1 MNDGAPESL
10 PLRDRLRDSERR
22 RAGTGC
28 YDGISELTLR
38 QADPLKF
45 ETLHTKLR
53 SFCVSAREMAR
64 RISASPGVREVGE
77 MVVAIYTPEGDAIA
91 LSNGIMVHVHT
102 MSRFIKWMIEQG
114 YEANPGIRDG
124 DIFANND
131 AFIGTVQVPDV
142 MDVVPIFHGGELV
155 GWAGA
160 VCHELESGGIT
171 PGGDVCLAQERFTEG
186 LFVCAE
192 KIGERDE
199 IRRDYVIRC
208 ERNLR
213 MPIYWVLDEKAKV
226 ASCIDM
232 RENVKRIIDEV
243 GIDYWRKVSK
253 EFIEEGRRG
262 QLARTR
268 QLTVPGIYR
277 GHTFYGHVT
286 EGKPGFQPL
295 GDANWL
301 YAIPLEM
308 QIATTGKITL
318 DFDGTQSWGY
328 HSMNCT
334 PAGMDGGMF
343 VTLTQHMNYEG
354 LVNDGAWMAT
364 ELKLPKGTW
373 TNPDNE
379 MVATATSWALLLPAY
394 GVFQRLLS
402 RGFLARGFVEEVFVG
417 QVNSPMIEMGG
428 ESQHGTPFGMAHFE
442 CAAAGSGALAIG
454 DGLDTAYVGWNPESD
469 MGNIEIWEQ
478 SMPMLYLGR
487 SILPDSGGAGRYRG
501 GVSFI
506 STWLLHRTSHLRLV
520 TSEHSSRVFD
530 NAGMCGGYPA
540 PTCQM
545 HRVVRDTNIAEV
557 VAAQQPLPHDI
568 GTDPAHSSLEKLI
581 EGEHETSEGP
591 YISAPHKA
599 GDIFTHAYNGGGGYG
614 DPLERDPGKT
624 ASDVQNGFLTEVAAR
639 SVFGIVLK
647 IDEANGDT
655 SADLQATR
663 QLREHMRTER
673 RKRSVPVSEW
683 IASERARVAA
693 CDLAP
698 EVQRMYAGAMRL
710 SPRFDK
716 ELRDFWSLPETFA
729 MRASTTSAG
738 RKRSGGQGGSR

>member
-1 MNDGAPESL
+1 MLERTPTPM
-10 PLRDRLRDSERR
+10 PLRDRLVDSEEKM
-22 RAGTGC
+22 AATGS
-28 YDGISELTLR
+28 YDGVTELTLR
-38 QADPLKF
+38 RQDPLKF

-53 SFCVSAREMAR
+53 AFCVSAREMAR

-77 MVVAIYTPEGDAIA
+77 MVVALYTPEGDAIA

-102 MSRFIKWMIEQG
+102 MSRFIKWMIRNG
-114 YEANPGIRDG
+114 YEDNPGIRPG

-142 MDVVPIFHGGELV
+142 MDVVPIFFEDELV

-160 VCHELESGGIT
+160 VCHELEAGGIT

-192 KIGERDE
+192 KIGENDE

-232 RENVKRIIDEV
+232 RENLVALIDEV
-243 GIDYWRKVSK
+243 GLDYWKRVSK

-268 QLTVPGIYR
+268 QLTVPGKYR

-295 GDANWL
+295 ADPNWL
-301 YAIPLEM
+301 YNMPIEVE
-308 QIATTGKITL
+308 ISTEGKITL
-318 DFDGTQSWGY
+318 DFEGTQPWGY

-343 VTLTQHMNYEG
+343 VTLTQHMNFEG

-373 TNPDNE
+373 TNPDSE
-379 MVATATSWALLLPAY
+379 MAATATSWALLLPAY

-428 ESQHGTPFGMAHFE
+428 ESQYGRPFGMAHFE
-442 CAAAGSGALAIG
+442 CAAAGSGALAIK

-478 SMPMLYLGR
+478 NMPMLYIGR
-487 SILPDSGGAGRYRG
+487 SILPNSGGAGKYRG
-501 GVSFI
+501 GCAFL
-506 STWLLHRTSHLRLV
+506 STWLISKTNHLRLV

-530 NAGMCGGYPA
+530 NGGMCGGYPA
-540 PTCQM
+540 PTCQK
-545 HRVVRDTNIAEV
+545 HRAVRDTNIAEL
-557 VAAQQPLPHDI
+557 VAERKPLPH
-568 GTDPAHSSLEKLI
+568 GLGSDPAKSDLEKYVGGRQVV
-581 EGEHETSEGP
+581 EEGP
-591 YISAPHKA
+591 YITAPHRS
-599 GDIFTHAYNGGGGYG
+599 GDIFTHSYNGGGGYG
-614 DPLERDPGKT
+614 DVLERDPAKT
-624 ASDVQNGFLTEVAAR
+624 AWDVENGFLTAEAAEN
-639 SVFGIVLK
+639 VFGIVVVENAAT
-647 IDEANGDT
+647 DRVE
-655 SADLQATR
+655 ADLEATR
-663 QLREHMRTER
+663 RRREAIRRER
-673 RKRSVPVSEW
+673 LEAAVPVAQWMADEKK
-683 IASERARVAA
+683 RVAA
-693 CDLAP
+693 SEFAP
-698 EVQRMYAGAMRL
+698 EVAKMYASAMKL
-710 SPRFDK
+710 SPRFT
-716 ELRDFWSLPETFA
+716 EEFRAFWGLD
-729 MRASTTSAG
+729 
-738 RKRSGGQGGSR
+738 GSFTIRM

>member
-1 MNDGAPESL
+1 MMLSKTGSSS
-10 PLRDRLRDSERR
+10 PLRDRLLESERLMQE
-22 RAGTGC
+22 TGC
-28 YDGISELTLR
+28 YDGVTELTLR
-38 QADPLKF
+38 RQDALKF

-53 SFCVSAREMAR
+53 AFCVSAREMAR

-77 MVVAIYTPEGDAIA
+77 MVVAIYTPEGDAVA

-102 MSRFIKWMIEQG
+102 MSRFIKWMIRQG
-114 YEANPGIRDG
+114 YEHDPEIREG

-142 MDVVPIFHGGELV
+142 MDVLPIFHEGQLI

-192 KIGERDE
+192 KVGQNDE
-199 IRRDYVIRC
+199 LRRDYVIRC

-226 ASCIDM
+226 ASCIEM
-232 RENVKRIIDEV
+232 RESVKSIVAEV
-243 GIDYWRKVSK
+243 GLDYWSRVTK
-253 EFIEEGRRG
+253 EYIEEGRRN

-268 QLTVPGIYR
+268 QLTVPGKYR

-301 YAIPLEM
+301 YNIPIEM
-308 QIATTGKITL
+308 EITQEGKITL
-318 DFDGTQSWGY
+318 DFEGTQPWGY

-343 VTLTQHMNYEG
+343 VTLTQHMNFEG

-402 RGFLARGFVEEVFVG
+402 RGFLARGYVEEVFVG

-428 ESQHGTPFGMAHFE
+428 ESQYGTSFGMAHFE
-442 CAAAGSGALAIG
+442 CAAAGSGALAIK

-478 SMPMLYLGR
+478 NMPMLYLGR
-487 SILPDSGGAGRYRG
+487 SIVPNSGGAGKYRG
-501 GVSFI
+501 GCSFI
-506 STWLLHRTSHLRLV
+506 STWLINKSNHLRLV

-530 NAGMCGGYPA
+530 NGGMCGGYPA

-545 HRVVRDTNIAEV
+545 HRAVRNTNIGELV
-557 VAAQQPLPHDI
+557 KKRKPLPHSI
-568 GTDPAHSSLEKLI
+568 GTDPQWSDLERFVA
-581 EGEHETSEGP
+581 GEHETSEGP
-591 YISAPHKA
+591 YITAPHKQ
-599 GDIFTHAYNGGGGYG
+599 GDIFTHSYNGGGGFG
-614 DPLERDPGKT
+614 DVLERDPAKT
-624 ASDVQNGFLTEVAAR
+624 AADVENGFLTAGAAR
-639 SVFGIVLK
+639 QVYGIVLRTSR
-647 IDEANGDT
+647 NGDLE
-655 SADLQATR
+655 ADLAATAK
-663 QLREHMRTER
+663 LRKAIRA
-673 RKRSVPVSEW
+673 KRLKRARPVSEW
-683 IASERARVAA
+683 LAEEQKRVAA
-693 CDLAP
+693 ADFVP
-698 EVQRMYAGAMRL
+698 EVRKMYARAMRL
-710 SPRFDK
+710 SDRFGK
-716 ELRDFWSLPETFA
+716 EFRSFWKLKRNFEMP
-729 MRASTTSAG
+729 AG
-738 RKRSGGQGGSR
+738 EDR

>member
-1 MNDGAPESL
+1 MQS
-10 PLRDRLRDSERR
+10 
-22 RAGTGC
+22 TGC
-28 YDGISELTLR
+28 YDGVTKLELR
-38 QADPLKF
+38 KQDPLKF

-77 MVVAIYTPEGDAIA
+77 MVVAIYTPEGDAVA

-102 MSRFIKWMIEQG
+102 MSRFIKWMIRNG
-114 YEANPGIRDG
+114 YEADPGIRAG

-142 MDVVPIFHGGELV
+142 MDVIPIYHEGELV

-192 KIGERDE
+192 KIGSNDE

-226 ASCIDM
+226 AACIEM
-232 RENVKRIIDEV
+232 RESVKSIIAEV
-243 GIDYWRKVSK
+243 GLAYWKRVMK
-253 EFIEEGRRG
+253 EFIEEGRRS

-295 GDANWL
+295 GPANWL
-301 YAIPLEM
+301 YNIPIEM
-308 QIATTGKITL
+308 QITADGHMVL
-318 DFDGTQSWGY
+318 DFDGTQPWGY

-334 PAGMDGGMF
+334 PGGMDGGMF
-343 VTLTQHMNYEG
+343 VTLTQHMNFEG

-364 ELKLPKGTW
+364 ELKLPHGTW
-373 TNPDNE
+373 TNPDSE
-379 MVATATSWALLLPAY
+379 FCATATSWALLLPAF

-402 RGFLARGFVEEVFVG
+402 RAFIARGFVEEAFVG

-428 ESQHGTPFGMAHFE
+428 TSQYGTPFGMAHFE
-442 CAAAGSGALAIG
+442 CAAAGSGALAIK

-478 SMPMLYLGR
+478 NMPMLYLGR
-487 SILPDSGGAGRYRG
+487 SMLADSGGAGKYRG
-501 GVSFI
+501 GCSFL
-506 STWLLHRTSHLRLV
+506 STWLIHKTSHLRLH

-540 PTCQM
+540 PTCQK
-545 HRVVRDTNIAEV
+545 HRAVRNTNISEV
-557 VAAQQPLPHDI
+557 IAKQKPLPHGI
-568 GTDPAHSSLEKLI
+568 GANPGCSELEARIK
-581 EGEHETSEGP
+581 GDHETSEGP
-591 YISAPHKA
+591 YITAPHEA
-599 GDIFTHAYNGGGGYG
+599 GDIFAHGYNGGGGYG
-614 DPLERDPGKT
+614 DVLERDPAKV
-624 ASDVQNGFLTEVAAR
+624 AHDVENGFVTAAAAKE
-639 SVFGIVLK
+639 VFGVALRLNAK
-647 IDEANGDT
+647 TDRLEVDAK
-655 SADLQATR
+655 ATVR
-663 QLREHMRTER
+663 LR
-673 RKRSVPVSEW
+673 RKMRDKRRRRSVPVADWLEKQGK
-683 IASERARVAA
+683 RVKTKK
-693 CDLAP
+693 LAP
-698 EVQRMYAGAMRL
+698 EVKLMYGAAMRL
-710 SPRFDK
+710 SPRFAR
-716 ELRDFWSLPETFA
+716 EFREFWSLGSDFTFEA
-729 MRASTTSAG
+729 KGA
-738 RKRSGGQGGSR
+738 RK

>member
-1 MNDGAPESL
+1 MQDMVRTL
-10 PLRDRLRDSERR
+10 PLRDRLLESERLMEK
-22 RAGTGC
+22 TGC
-28 YDGISELTLR
+28 YDGITELKLR
-38 QADPLKF
+38 REDPLKF

-53 SFCVSAREMAR
+53 SFCVGAREMAR

-77 MVVAIYTPEGDAIA
+77 MVVAIYTPEGDAVA

-102 MSRFIKWMIEQG
+102 MSRFIKWMIRNG
-114 YEANPGIRDG
+114 YEENPGINPG

-142 MDVVPIFHGGELV
+142 MDVVPIYHEGELV

-192 KIGERDE
+192 KIGTNDE

-226 ASCIDM
+226 AACIEM
-232 RENVKRIIDEV
+232 RESVTEIIAEV
-243 GIDYWRKVSK
+243 GLAYWKRVMK
-253 EFIEEGRRG
+253 EFIEEGRRS

-295 GDANWL
+295 GPANWL
-301 YAIPLEM
+301 YNMPIEM
-308 QIATTGKITL
+308 EITADGHMVL
-318 DFDGTQSWGY
+318 DFDGTQPWGF

-334 PAGMDGGMF
+334 PGGMDGGMF
-343 VTLTQHMNYEG
+343 VTLTQHMNFEG

-364 ELKLPKGTW
+364 ELKLPAGTW
-373 TNPDNE
+373 TNPDSE
-379 MVATATSWALLLPAY
+379 FAATATSWALLLPAY

-402 RGFLARGFVEEVFVG
+402 RAFIARGFVEEAFVG

-428 ESQHGTPFGMAHFE
+428 VSQYGTQFGMAHFE
-442 CAAAGSGALAIG
+442 CAAAGSGALAIK

-478 SMPMLYLGR
+478 NMPMLYIGR
-487 SILPDSGGAGRYRG
+487 SIFADSGGAGKYRG
-501 GVSFI
+501 GCSFL
-506 STWLLHRTSHLRLV
+506 STWLIHKTPHLRLV
-520 TSEHSSRVFD
+520 TSEHSSRVYD

-540 PTCQM
+540 PTCQK
-545 HRVVRDTNIAEV
+545 HRSARNTNIDEV
-557 VAAQQPLPHDI
+557 IKKQKPLPHGI
-568 GTDPAHSSLEKLI
+568 GTNPEHSEI
-581 EGEHETSEGP
+581 EARIKGDHETSEGP
-591 YISAPHKA
+591 YITAPHEA
-599 GDIFTHAYNGGGGYG
+599 GDIFAHAYNGGGGYG
-614 DPLERDPGKT
+614 DVLERNPAKV
-624 ASDVQNGFLTEVAAR
+624 AYDVENGFVTAAAAEG
-639 SVFGIVLK
+639 VFGVVLAENEK
-647 IDEANGDT
+647 TDRLEVDAK
-655 SADLQATR
+655 ATAKR
-663 QLREHMRTER
+663 RNKMREKR
-673 RKRSVPVSEW
+673 RKRAVPVSEW
-683 IASERARVAA
+683 LENESKRVKAGK
-693 CDLAP
+693 LAP
-698 EVQRMYAGAMRL
+698 EVKLMYGAAMKL
-710 SPRFDK
+710 SPRFAK
-716 ELRDFWSLPETFA
+716 EFRAFWSLGDDFKFETKG
-729 MRASTTSAG
+729 G
-738 RKRSGGQGGSR
+738 RN

>member
-1 MNDGAPESL
+1 MTNMLDKTANSL
-10 PLRDRLRDSERR
+10 QRRLLESERLMDE
-22 RAGTGC
+22 TGC
-28 YDGISELTLR
+28 YDGITELRLR
-38 QADPLKF
+38 RQDPLKF

-53 SFCVSAREMAR
+53 AYCVSAREMAR

-102 MSRFIKWMIEQG
+102 MSRFIKWMIRNG
-114 YEANPGIRDG
+114 YEQNPCIRDG

-142 MDVVPIFHGGELV
+142 MDVVPIFHRGTLV

-160 VCHELESGGIT
+160 VCHELEAGGIT

-192 KIGERDE
+192 KIGENDE

-226 ASCIDM
+226 AACIDM
-232 RENVKRIIDEV
+232 RESVKQLIDEV
-243 GIDYWRKVSK
+243 GLEYWQRLSK
-253 EFIEEGRRG
+253 EFIEEGRRA

-295 GDANWL
+295 ADPNWL
-301 YAIPLEM
+301 YNIPIEM
-308 QIATTGKITL
+308 EITSEGKIRL
-318 DFDGTQSWGY
+318 DFDGTQPWGY

-343 VTLTQHMNYEG
+343 VTLTQHMNFEG

-364 ELKLPKGTW
+364 EINIPHGTW

-379 MVATATSWALLLPAY
+379 MAATATSWALLLPAY

-402 RGFLARGFVEEVFVG
+402 RGFIARGFVEEAFVG

-428 ESQHGTPFGMAHFE
+428 TSQYGTGFGMAHFE
-442 CAAAGSGALAIG
+442 CAAAGSGALAIK

-478 SMPMLYLGR
+478 NMPMVYIGR
-487 SILPDSGGAGRYRG
+487 SIVPNSGGAGKYRG
-501 GVSFI
+501 GCAFI
-506 STWLLHRTSHLRLV
+506 STWLINKTDHLRLV

-530 NAGMCGGYPA
+530 NGGLCGGYPA
-540 PTCQM
+540 PTCER
-545 HRVVRDTNIAEV
+545 HHAVRNSDIHERAERRE
-557 VAAQQPLPHDI
+557 PLAHTP
-568 GTDPAHSSLEKLI
+568 GTDPLVSDFERTYK
-581 EGEHETSEGP
+581 GEQVWEEGP
-591 YISAPHKA
+591 YITRPHKA
-599 GDIFTHAYNGGGGYG
+599 GDIFSHAYNGGGGFG
-614 DPLERDPGKT
+614 DVLERDPIKT
-624 ASDVQNGFLTEVAAR
+624 AWDVENGFLTREAAEK
-639 SVFGIVLK
+639 VFGIILK
-647 IDEANGDT
+647 EDAEGYPQADIDATVARRAE
-655 SADLQATR
+655 LRKKRLKQAI
-663 QLREHMRTER
+663 
-673 RKRSVPVSEW
+673 PVSEW
-683 IASERARVAA
+683 IAREQRRVEAS
-693 CDLAP
+693 DFAP
-698 EVQRMYAGAMRL
+698 EVAKMYRSAMKL
-710 SPRFDK
+710 SPRFS
-716 ELRDFWSLPETFA
+716 RDFKEFWGLASDFA
-729 MRASTTSAG
+729 IAG
-738 RKRSGGQGGSR
+738 EN

>member
-1 MNDGAPESL
+1 MNMHEIIDAHM
-10 PLRDRLRDSERR
+10 PLRDRLIESERLM
-22 RAGTGC
+22 AETGC
-28 YDGISELTLR
+28 YDGVTELELR
-38 QADPLKF
+38 QQDPLKF

-53 SFCVSAREMAR
+53 ASCVSAREMAR

-77 MVVAIYTPEGDAIA
+77 MVVAIYTPEGDAVA

-102 MSRFIKWMIEQG
+102 MSRFIKWMIREG

-142 MDVVPIFHGGELV
+142 MDVVPIFWEGELV

-192 KIGERDE
+192 KIGENDE

-226 ASCIDM
+226 ASCIEM
-232 RENVKRIIDEV
+232 REAVKGIIRDV
-243 GIDYWRKVSK
+243 GLDYWKRVMK

-295 GDANWL
+295 GPSNWL
-301 YAIPLEM
+301 YNIPLELEIRRDGTM
-308 QIATTGKITL
+308 VL
-318 DFDGTQSWGY
+318 DFEGTQPWGY

-343 VTLTQHMNYEG
+343 VTLTQHMNFEG

-402 RGFLARGFVEEVFVG
+402 RGFLARGYWEEVFVG

-428 ESQHGTPFGMAHFE
+428 ESQYGTPFGMAHFE
-442 CAAAGSGALAIG
+442 CAAAGSGALAIK

-478 SMPMLYLGR
+478 NMPMVYIGR
-487 SILPDSGGAGRYRG
+487 SILPNSGGSGKYRG
-501 GVSFI
+501 GCSFI
-506 STWLLHRTSHLRLV
+506 STWLINKTNHLRLV

-530 NAGMCGGYPA
+530 NGGMCGGYPA

-545 HRVVRDTNIAEV
+545 HRTVREPNLAELIRKR
-557 VAAQQPLPHDI
+557 QPLPHGI
-568 GTDPAHSSLEKLI
+568 GTDCTESDLERLTK
-581 EGEHETSEGP
+581 GQHETSEGP
-591 YISAPHKA
+591 YITAPHKS
-599 GDIFTHAYNGGGGYG
+599 GDIFTHAYNGGGGFG
-614 DPLERDPGKT
+614 DVLERDPAKT
-624 ASDVQNGFLTEVAAR
+624 AGDVENGYLTEQAAR
-639 SVFGIVLK
+639 QVFGIVLRESAEGRLEPDLAATARLRK
-647 IDEANGDT
+647 SMRAKRLRT
-655 SADLQATR
+655 S
-663 QLREHMRTER
+663 
-673 RKRSVPVSEW
+673 KP
-683 IASERARVAA
+683 VAA
-693 CDLAP
+693 WMKAEKSKIAKGALAP
-698 EVQRMYAGAMRL
+698 EVKDMYDAAIKL
-710 SPRFDK
+710 SPRFAKDFTGFWG
-716 ELRDFWSLPETFA
+716 LRGSFTF
-729 MRASTTSAG
+729 
-738 RKRSGGQGGSR
+738 KGGK

>member
-1 MNDGAPESL
+1 MKGVSDMNINVLPEQ
-10 PLRDRLRDSERR
+10 PLRARLLESERLREE
-22 RAGTGC
+22 TGC
-28 YDGISELTLR
+28 YDGITELILR
-38 QADPLKF
+38 QQDPLRF

-53 SFCVSAREMAR
+53 AACVSAREMAR

-77 MVVAIYTPEGDAIA
+77 MVVAIYTPEGDAVA

-102 MSRFIKWMIEQG
+102 MSRFIKWMIREN
-114 YEANPGIRDG
+114 YESDPGIREG

-142 MDVVPIFHGGELV
+142 MDVVPIFWEGELV

-160 VCHELESGGIT
+160 VCHELEAGGIT
-171 PGGDVCLAQERFTEG
+171 PGGDVCLAQERFAEG

-192 KIGERDE
+192 KIGENDE

-226 ASCIDM
+226 ASCIEM
-232 RENVKRIIDEV
+232 REAVKGMIAEV
-243 GIDYWRKVSK
+243 GLPYWKRVIK
-253 EFIEEGRRG
+253 EFIEEGRRS

-286 EGKPGFQPL
+286 KGKPGFQPL
-295 GDANWL
+295 GPSDWL
-301 YAIPLEM
+301 YNMPLEM
-308 QIATTGKITL
+308 EIRRDGSIVL
-318 DFDGTQSWGY
+318 DFEGTQPWGY

-343 VTLTQHMNYEG
+343 VTLTQHMNFEG

-364 ELKLPKGTW
+364 ELRLPRGTW
-373 TNPDNE
+373 TNPDSE
-379 MVATATSWALLLPAY
+379 MAATATSWALLLPAY

-428 ESQHGTPFGMAHFE
+428 ISQYGTPFGMAHFE
-442 CAAAGSGALAIG
+442 CAAAGSGALAIK

-478 SMPMLYLGR
+478 NMPMIYIGR
-487 SILPDSGGAGRYRG
+487 SIVANSGGAGKYRG
-501 GVSFI
+501 GCAFM
-506 STWLLHRTSHLRLV
+506 STWLVNKTSHLRLV

-530 NAGMCGGYPA
+530 NGGMCGGYPA

-545 HRVVRDTNIAEV
+545 HRVVRDPELASLIAG
-557 VAAQQPLPHDI
+557 QKPLPHST
-568 GTDPAHSSLEKLI
+568 GTDPGKSDLERLVR
-581 EGEHETSEGP
+581 GRHEVVEGP
-591 YISAPHKA
+591 YIAAPHKS

-614 DPLERDPGKT
+614 DVLERDPAKT
-624 ASDVQNGFLTEVAAR
+624 AEDVENGYLTQEAANGI
-639 SVFGIVLK
+639 FGIVLK
-647 IDEANGDT
+647 EGASGRRE
-655 SADLQATR
+655 ADLPATAR
-663 QLREHMRTER
+663 R
-673 RKRSVPVSEW
+673 RKAMRARRLRMAKPVSQWMKEQRSR
-683 IASERARVAA
+683 IIEGK
-693 CDLAP
+693 LAP
-698 EVQRMYAGAMRL
+698 EVRSMYASAMQL
-710 SPRFDK
+710 SPKFTSEFRSFWNLA
-716 ELRDFWSLPETFA
+716 EDFSFETGD
-729 MRASTTSAG
+729 RH
-738 RKRSGGQGGSR
+738 

>member
-1 MNDGAPESL
+1 MLKKNT
-10 PLRDRLRDSERR
+10 PLKDRLEESERLMKS
-22 RAGTGC
+22 TGC
-28 YDGISELTLR
+28 YDGVTELQLR
-38 QADPLKF
+38 NQDPLKF

-53 SFCVSAREMAR
+53 SACVSAREMAR

-102 MSRFIKWMIEQG
+102 MSRFLKWMIKEG
-114 YEANPGIRDG
+114 YENDPGINPG

-142 MDVVPIFHGGELV
+142 MDVIPIFHEGELV
-155 GWAGA
+155 AWAGA
-160 VCHELESGGIT
+160 VCHELEAGGIT

-192 KIGERDE
+192 KIGSNDK

-226 ASCIDM
+226 ASCISM
-232 RENVKRIIDEV
+232 RESVLEVINEV
-243 GIDYWRKVSK
+243 GVDFWKQLIK

-262 QLARTR
+262 QLLRTQ

-295 GDANWL
+295 GEPNWL
-301 YAIPLEM
+301 YNIPVELT
-308 QIATTGKITL
+308 ITSGGKMIM
-318 DFDGTQSWGY
+318 DFEGTQPWGY

-343 VTLTQHMNYEG
+343 VTLTQHMNFEG

-379 MVATATSWALLLPAY
+379 MCATATSWALLLPAY

-428 ESQHGTPFGMAHFE
+428 TSQYGTPFGMAHFE
-442 CAAAGSGALAIG
+442 CAAAGSGALAIK

-478 SMPMLYLGR
+478 SMPMVYIGR
-487 SILPDSGGAGRYRG
+487 SIVPNSGGAGKFRG
-501 GVSFI
+501 GCSFV
-506 STWLLHRTSHLRLV
+506 STWLISKTDHLRLV

-540 PTCQM
+540 PTCQK
-545 HRVVRDTNIAEV
+545 HRATRNSDIKAR
-557 VAAQQPLPHDI
+557 AKKRLPLPHSPGI
-568 GTDPAHSSLEKLI
+568 DPKKSDLEKLLKGKHI
-581 EGEHETSEGP
+581 TEEGP
-591 YISAPHKA
+591 YITAPHKE
-599 GDIFTHAYNGGGGYG
+599 GDVFTHSYNGGGGFG
-614 DPLERDPGKT
+614 DVLQRDPVKT
-624 ASDVQNGFLTEVAAR
+624 AWDVTNGFMTREAALKIY
-639 SVFGIVLK
+639 GIVLGV
-647 IDEANGDT
+647 DLETGDFK
-655 SADLQATR
+655 ADFKKTVT
-663 QLREHMRTER
+663 LRRNMRA
-673 RKRSVPVSEW
+673 KRLKQSQPVSKW
-683 IASERARVAA
+683 MASEKKRVAA
-693 CDLAP
+693 LKFVP
-698 EVQRMYAGAMRL
+698 EVKRMYAAAIKL
-710 SPRFDK
+710 SPRFEK
-716 ELRDFWSLPETFA
+716 EFKAFWSLNKNFQIK
-729 MRASTTSAG
+729 M
-738 RKRSGGQGGSR
+738 

>member
-1 MNDGAPESL
+1 MLDSTHIAM
-10 PLRDRLRDSERR
+10 PLRDRLLDSERMM
-22 RAGTGC
+22 AETGC
-28 YDGISELTLR
+28 YDGITDLRLR
-38 QADPLKF
+38 QDNPLKF

-53 SFCVSAREMAR
+53 ALCVSAREMAR

-102 MSRFIKWMIEQG
+102 MSRFIKWMIKQG
-114 YEANPGIRDG
+114 YEADPGINPG

-142 MDVVPIFHGGELV
+142 MDVVPIYYEGTLV

-171 PGGDVCLAQERFTEG
+171 PGGDVCLAQERYTEG

-192 KIGERDE
+192 KIGTNDA

-232 RENVKRIIDEV
+232 REAVKGLIGEI
-243 GIDYWRKVSK
+243 GLDYWMRVSK

-295 GDANWL
+295 GDPNWL
-301 YAIPLEM
+301 YNIPIEM
-308 QIATTGKITL
+308 EITL
-318 DFDGTQSWGY
+318 DGTIKLDFEGTQPWGY

-354 LVNDGAWMAT
+354 LVNDGAWMGT
-364 ELKLPKGTW
+364 ELKLPYGTW

-379 MVATATSWALLLPAY
+379 KCATATSWALLLPAY

-402 RGFLARGFVEEVFVG
+402 RGFLGRGFVEEIFVG

-428 ESQHGTPFGMAHFE
+428 ESQYGTQFGMAHFE
-442 CAAAGSGALAIG
+442 CAAAGSGALAIK

-478 SMPMLYLGR
+478 NMPMLYIGR
-487 SILPDSGGAGRYRG
+487 SIVPNSGGSGKYRG
-501 GVSFI
+501 GCSFM
-506 STWLLHRTSHLRLV
+506 STWLINKTPHLRLV

-545 HRVVRDTNIAEV
+545 HRVVRNTNINELT
-557 VAAQQPLPHDI
+557 AARLPIPHTT
-568 GTDPAHSSLEKLI
+568 GTDPHRSDLEKLVT
-581 EGEHETSEGP
+581 GDHLTDEGP
-591 YISAPHKA
+591 YISAPHKS
-599 GDIFTHAYNGGGGYG
+599 GDIFTHSYNGGGGYG
-614 DPLERDPGKT
+614 DVLERDPVKT
-624 ASDVQNGFLTEVAAR
+624 AWDVENGFLTAESAR
-639 SVFGIVLK
+639 NVFGIVVRENLDT
-647 IDEANGDT
+647 DEME
-655 SADLQATR
+655 ADLAATAAAR
-663 QLREHMRTER
+663 EELRRER
-673 RKRSVPVSEW
+673 IRRAVPVAEW
-683 IASERARVAA
+683 MAQESTRIRDQKFAF
-693 CDLAP
+693 
-698 EVQRMYAGAMRL
+698 EVRRMYASAMRL
-710 SPRFDK
+710 SPRFSS
-716 ELRDFWSLPETFA
+716 EFRGFWGLEPSFTF
-729 MRASTTSAG
+729 G
-738 RKRSGGQGGSR
+738 EKP

>member
-1 MNDGAPESL
+1 MLDKTANSL
-10 PLRDRLRDSERR
+10 QRRLLESERLMEE
-22 RAGTGC
+22 TGC
-28 YDGISELTLR
+28 YDGITELRLR
-38 QADPLKF
+38 RQDPLKF

-53 SFCVSAREMAR
+53 AYCVSAREMAR

-102 MSRFIKWMIEQG
+102 MSRFIKWMIRNG
-114 YEANPGIRDG
+114 YEQNPCIRDG

-142 MDVVPIFHGGELV
+142 MDVVPIFHKGTLV

-160 VCHELESGGIT
+160 VCHELEAGGIT
-171 PGGDVCLAQERFTEG
+171 SGGDVCLAQERFTEG

-192 KIGERDE
+192 KIGENDE

-226 ASCIDM
+226 AACIDM
-232 RENVKRIIDEV
+232 RESVKQLIDEV
-243 GIDYWRKVSK
+243 GLEYWQRLSK
-253 EFIEEGRRG
+253 EFIEEGRRA

-295 GDANWL
+295 ADPNWL
-301 YAIPLEM
+301 YNIPIEM
-308 QIATTGKITL
+308 EITSEGKIRL
-318 DFDGTQSWGY
+318 DFDGTQPWGY

-343 VTLTQHMNYEG
+343 VTLTQHMNFEG

-364 ELKLPKGTW
+364 EINIPHGTW

-379 MVATATSWALLLPAY
+379 MAATATSWALLLPAY

-402 RGFLARGFVEEVFVG
+402 RGFIARGFVEEAFVG

-428 ESQHGTPFGMAHFE
+428 TSQYGTGFGMAHFE
-442 CAAAGSGALAIG
+442 CAAAGSGALAIK

-478 SMPMLYLGR
+478 NMPMVYIGR
-487 SILPDSGGAGRYRG
+487 SIVPNSGGAGKYRG
-501 GVSFI
+501 GCAFI
-506 STWLLHRTSHLRLV
+506 STWLINKTDHLRLV

-530 NAGMCGGYPA
+530 NGGLCGGYPA
-540 PTCQM
+540 PTCER
-545 HRVVRDTNIAEV
+545 HHAVRNSDIHERAERRE
-557 VAAQQPLPHDI
+557 PLAHTP
-568 GTDPAHSSLEKLI
+568 GTDPLVSDFERTYK
-581 EGEHETSEGP
+581 GEQVWEEGP
-591 YISAPHKA
+591 YITRPHKA
-599 GDIFTHAYNGGGGYG
+599 GDIFSHAYNGGGGFG
-614 DPLERDPGKT
+614 DVLERDPIKT
-624 ASDVQNGFLTEVAAR
+624 VWDVENGFLTREAAEK
-639 SVFGIVLK
+639 VFGIILK
-647 IDEANGDT
+647 EDAEGYPQADIDATVARRAE
-655 SADLQATR
+655 LRKKRLKQAI
-663 QLREHMRTER
+663 
-673 RKRSVPVSEW
+673 PVSEW
-683 IASERARVAA
+683 IAREQRRVEAS
-693 CDLAP
+693 DFAP
-698 EVQRMYAGAMRL
+698 EVAKMYRSAMKL
-710 SPRFDK
+710 SPRFS
-716 ELRDFWSLPETFA
+716 RDFKEFWGLASDFA
-729 MRASTTSAG
+729 IAG
-738 RKRSGGQGGSR
+738 EN

>member
-1 MNDGAPESL
+1 MLDKPASAL
-10 PLRDRLRDSERR
+10 RLRERLLDSERLMEE
-22 RAGTGC
+22 TGC
-28 YDGISELTLR
+28 YDGITELTLR
-38 QADPLKF
+38 NQDPLKF

-53 SFCVSAREMAR
+53 AYCVSAREMAR

-102 MSRFIKWMIEQG
+102 MSRFIKWMIKNN
-114 YEANPGIRDG
+114 YEENPRIREG

-142 MDVVPIFHGGELV
+142 MDVVPIFHEGTLV

-160 VCHELESGGIT
+160 VCHELEAGGIT

-192 KIGERDE
+192 KIGENDE

-232 RENVKRIIDEV
+232 RESVKQLISEI
-243 GIDYWRKVSK
+243 GLDYWMKVSK
-253 EFIEEGRRG
+253 EFIEEGRRA

-286 EGKPGFQPL
+286 AGKPGFQLL
-295 GDANWL
+295 GDPDWL
-301 YAIPLEM
+301 YNIPIEM
-308 QIATTGKITL
+308 EITTDGKITM
-318 DFDGTQSWGY
+318 DFEGTQPWGY

-343 VTLTQHMNYEG
+343 VTLTQHMNFEG

-364 ELKLPKGTW
+364 ELKLPHGTW

-402 RGFLARGFVEEVFVG
+402 RSFIARGFVEEAFVG

-428 ESQHGTPFGMAHFE
+428 ESQYGTPFGMAHFE
-442 CAAAGSGALAIG
+442 CAAAGSGALAVK

-469 MGNIEIWEQ
+469 MGNIEVWEQ
-478 SMPMLYLGR
+478 SMPMVYIGR
-487 SILPDSGGAGRYRG
+487 SIVPNSGGAGKYRG
-501 GVSFI
+501 GCSFV
-506 STWLLHRTSHLRLV
+506 STWLINKTPHLRLH

-530 NAGMCGGYPA
+530 NGGMCGGYPA
-540 PTCQM
+540 PTCQK
-545 HRVVRDTNIAEV
+545 HRAVRNSNIHELAARGEPLAHAPGIDPHVSDYEKNIGGDHVVV
-557 VAAQQPLPHDI
+557 
-568 GTDPAHSSLEKLI
+568 
-581 EGEHETSEGP
+581 EGP
-591 YISAPHKA
+591 YITSPHKS
-599 GDIFTHAYNGGGGYG
+599 GDIFSHSYNGGGGYG
-614 DPLERDPGKT
+614 DVLERDPIKT
-624 ASDVQNGFLTEVAAR
+624 AWDVENGFLTREAADQ
-639 SVFGIVLK
+639 VFGIVLK
-647 IDEANGDT
+647 DDADGYPVADID
-655 SADLQATR
+655 ATV
-663 QLREHMRTER
+663 ER
-673 RKRSVPVSEW
+673 RAAMRKQRLAKAIPVVDW
-683 IASERARVAA
+683 IAAERGRVEKA
-693 CDLAP
+693 DFAP
-698 EVQRMYAGAMRL
+698 EVKKMYASAIKL
-710 SPRFDK
+710 SSRFTKDFS
-716 ELRDFWSLPETFA
+716 DFWHVDARSIFA
-729 MRASTTSAG
+729 PGA
-738 RKRSGGQGGSR
+738 KP

>member
-1 MNDGAPESL
+1 MMLQKLEIQT
-10 PLRDRLRDSERR
+10 PLRDRLIESERLMEE
-22 RAGTGC
+22 TGC
-28 YDGISELTLR
+28 YDGVTELTLR
-38 QADPLKF
+38 KADPLKF

-77 MVVAIYTPEGDAIA
+77 MVVAIYTPEGDAVA

-102 MSRFIKWMIEQG
+102 MSRFIKWMIREG
-114 YEANPGIRDG
+114 YEADPGIHDG

-142 MDVVPIFHGGELV
+142 MDVMPIYCEGELV

-160 VCHELESGGIT
+160 VCHELEAGGIT

-192 KIGERDE
+192 KIGQNDE

-226 ASCIDM
+226 ASCIEM
-232 RENVKRIIDEV
+232 RESVKSIIREV
-243 GIDYWRKVSK
+243 GIGYWRRVMK

-286 EGKPGFQPL
+286 KGKPGFQPL
-295 GDANWL
+295 GDPDWL
-301 YAIPLEM
+301 YNMPVEM
-308 QIATTGKITL
+308 EIGGDGKITL
-318 DFDGTQSWGY
+318 DFEGTQPWGY

-343 VTLTQHMNYEG
+343 VTLTQHMNFEG

-364 ELKLPKGTW
+364 KLKLPKGTW
-373 TNPDNE
+373 TNPENE
-379 MVATATSWALLLPAY
+379 MCATATSWALLLPAY

-428 ESQHGTPFGMAHFE
+428 ESQYGTPFGMAHFE
-442 CAAAGSGALAIG
+442 CAAAGSGALAIK

-478 SMPMLYLGR
+478 HMPMLYIGR
-487 SILPDSGGAGRYRG
+487 SIVPNSGGAGKYRG
-501 GVSFI
+501 GCAFM
-506 STWLLHRTSHLRLV
+506 STWLINKTSHLRLV

-545 HRVVRDTNIAEV
+545 HRAVRDTNIKELV
-557 VAAQQPLPHDI
+557 RKQKPLPHGI
-568 GTDPAHSSLEKLI
+568 GIDPRHSDLEKLVK
-581 EGEHETSEGP
+581 GRHETSEGP
-591 YISAPHKA
+591 YITAPHKA
-599 GDIFTHAYNGGGGYG
+599 GDIFTHAYNGGGGFG
-614 DPLERDPGKT
+614 DVLERDPVKT
-624 ASDVQNGFLTEVAAR
+624 AQDVENGFMTPEAALK
-639 SVFGIVLK
+639 VFGIVLVENAQRGG
-647 IDEANGDT
+647 IEP
-655 SADLQATR
+655 DLTATAKRRAAMRR
-663 QLREHMRTER
+663 QRLR
-673 RKRSVPVSEW
+673 KAVPVSQWMKREK
-683 IASERARVAA
+683 ARVAKR
-693 CDLAP
+693 DFAP
-698 EVQRMYAGAMRL
+698 EVRKMYASAMRL
-710 SPRFDK
+710 SPRFAK
-716 ELRDFWSLPETFA
+716 SFRDFWSLKPDFA
-729 MRASTTSAG
+729 FKEKA
-738 RKRSGGQGGSR
+738 Q

>member
-1 MNDGAPESL
+1 MLDKTANSL
-10 PLRDRLRDSERR
+10 QRRLLESERLMDE
-22 RAGTGC
+22 TGC
-28 YDGISELTLR
+28 YDGITELRLR
-38 QADPLKF
+38 RQDPLKF

-53 SFCVSAREMAR
+53 AYCVSAREMAR

-102 MSRFIKWMIEQG
+102 MSRFIKWMIRNG
-114 YEANPGIRDG
+114 YEQNPCIRDG
-124 DIFANND
+124 DIFGNND

-142 MDVVPIFHGGELV
+142 MDVVPIFHKGTLV

-160 VCHELESGGIT
+160 VCHELEAGGIT

-192 KIGERDE
+192 KIGENDE

-226 ASCIDM
+226 AACIDM
-232 RENVKRIIDEV
+232 RESVKQLIDEV
-243 GIDYWRKVSK
+243 GLEYWQRLSK
-253 EFIEEGRRG
+253 EFIEEGRRA

-295 GDANWL
+295 ADPNWL
-301 YAIPLEM
+301 YNIPIEM
-308 QIATTGKITL
+308 EITSEGKIRL
-318 DFDGTQSWGY
+318 DFDGTQPWGY

-343 VTLTQHMNYEG
+343 VTLTQHMNFEG

-364 ELKLPKGTW
+364 EINIPHGTW

-379 MVATATSWALLLPAY
+379 MAATATSWALLLPAY

-402 RGFLARGFVEEVFVG
+402 RGFIARGFVEEAFVG

-428 ESQHGTPFGMAHFE
+428 TSQYGTGFGMAHFE
-442 CAAAGSGALAIG
+442 CAAAGSGALAIK

-478 SMPMLYLGR
+478 NMPMVYVGR
-487 SILPDSGGAGRYRG
+487 SIVPNSGGAGKYRG
-501 GVSFI
+501 GCAFI
-506 STWLLHRTSHLRLV
+506 STWLINNTDHLRLV

-530 NAGMCGGYPA
+530 NGGLCGGYPA
-540 PTCQM
+540 PTCEK
-545 HRVVRDTNIAEV
+545 HHAVRNSDIHERAERRE
-557 VAAQQPLPHDI
+557 PLAHTP
-568 GTDPAHSSLEKLI
+568 GTDPLVSDFERTYK
-581 EGEHETSEGP
+581 GEQVWEEGP
-591 YISAPHKA
+591 YITRPHKA
-599 GDIFTHAYNGGGGYG
+599 GDIFSHAYNGGGGFG
-614 DPLERDPGKT
+614 DVLERDPIKT
-624 ASDVQNGFLTEVAAR
+624 AWDVENGFLTREAAEK
-639 SVFGIVLK
+639 VFGIILK
-647 IDEANGDT
+647 EDAEGYPQADIDATVARRAE
-655 SADLQATR
+655 LRKKRLKQAI
-663 QLREHMRTER
+663 
-673 RKRSVPVSEW
+673 PVSEW
-683 IASERARVAA
+683 IAREQRRVEAS
-693 CDLAP
+693 DFAP
-698 EVQRMYAGAMRL
+698 EVAKMYRSAMKL
-710 SPRFDK
+710 SPRFS
-716 ELRDFWSLPETFA
+716 RDFKEFWGLASDFA
-729 MRASTTSAG
+729 IAG
-738 RKRSGGQGGSR
+738 EN

>member
-1 MNDGAPESL
+1 MLDKTANSL
-10 PLRDRLRDSERR
+10 QRRLLESERLMEE
-22 RAGTGC
+22 TGC
-28 YDGISELTLR
+28 YDGITELRLR
-38 QADPLKF
+38 RQDPLKF

-53 SFCVSAREMAR
+53 AYCVSAREMAR

-102 MSRFIKWMIEQG
+102 MSRFIKWMIRNG
-114 YEANPGIRDG
+114 YEQNPCIRDG

-142 MDVVPIFHGGELV
+142 MDVVPIFHEGTLV

-160 VCHELESGGIT
+160 VCHELEAGGIT

-192 KIGERDE
+192 KIGENDE

-226 ASCIDM
+226 AACIDM
-232 RENVKRIIDEV
+232 RESVKQLIDEV
-243 GIDYWRKVSK
+243 GLEYWQRLSK
-253 EFIEEGRRG
+253 EFIEEGRRA

-295 GDANWL
+295 ADPNWL
-301 YAIPLEM
+301 YNIPIEM
-308 QIATTGKITL
+308 EITSEGKIRL
-318 DFDGTQSWGY
+318 DFDGTQRWGY

-343 VTLTQHMNYEG
+343 VTLTQHMNFEG

-364 ELKLPKGTW
+364 EINIPHGTW

-379 MVATATSWALLLPAY
+379 MAATATSWALLLPAY

-402 RGFLARGFVEEVFVG
+402 RGFIARGFVEEAFVG

-428 ESQHGTPFGMAHFE
+428 TSQYGTGFGMAHFE
-442 CAAAGSGALAIG
+442 CAAAGSGALAIK

-478 SMPMLYLGR
+478 NMPMVYIGR
-487 SILPDSGGAGRYRG
+487 SIVPNSGGAGKYRG
-501 GVSFI
+501 GCAFI
-506 STWLLHRTSHLRLV
+506 STWLINKTDHLRLV

-530 NAGMCGGYPA
+530 NGGLCGGYPA
-540 PTCQM
+540 PTCEK
-545 HRVVRDTNIAEV
+545 HHAVRNSDIHERAERRE
-557 VAAQQPLPHDI
+557 PLAHTP
-568 GTDPAHSSLEKLI
+568 GTDPLVSDFERTYK
-581 EGEHETSEGP
+581 GEQVWEEGP
-591 YISAPHKA
+591 YITRPHKA
-599 GDIFTHAYNGGGGYG
+599 GDIFSHAYNGGGGFG
-614 DPLERDPGKT
+614 DVLERDPIKT
-624 ASDVQNGFLTEVAAR
+624 ARDVENGFLTREAAEK
-639 SVFGIVLK
+639 VFGIILKEDAEGYPQADIDATVARRAELRKKRLKQAIPVL
-647 IDEANGDT
+647 
-655 SADLQATR
+655 
-663 QLREHMRTER
+663 
-673 RKRSVPVSEW
+673 EW
-683 IASERARVAA
+683 IGREQRRVEAS
-693 CDLAP
+693 DFAP
-698 EVQRMYAGAMRL
+698 EVAKMYRSAMKL
-710 SPRFDK
+710 SPRFSREFK
-716 ELRDFWSLPETFA
+716 EFWGLASDFA
-729 MRASTTSAG
+729 IAG
-738 RKRSGGQGGSR
+738 EN

>member
-1 MNDGAPESL
+1 MLYRPDPPT
-10 PLRDRLRDSERR
+10 PLRDRLLESDRL
-22 RAGTGC
+22 RAETGC
-28 YDGISELTLR
+28 YDGITELTLR
-38 QADPLKF
+38 KEDPLKF

-53 SFCVSAREMAR
+53 SYCVSAREMAR

-77 MVVAIYTPEGDAIA
+77 MVVALYTPEGDAIA

-102 MSRFIKWMIEQG
+102 MSRFIKWMIREG
-114 YEANPGIRDG
+114 YEANPCIRPG

-142 MDVVPIFHGGELV
+142 MDVIPIFVGDELIA
-155 GWAGA
+155 WAGA

-192 KIGERDE
+192 KIGEKDE

-226 ASCIDM
+226 ASCIDI
-232 RENVKRIIDEV
+232 RENLLALV
-243 GIDYWRKVSK
+243 GEIGVDYWRRVSK
-253 EFIEEGRRG
+253 EFIEEGRVG

-295 GDANWL
+295 GEPNWL
-301 YAIPLEM
+301 YNMPIEM
-308 QIATTGKITL
+308 EISTGGKITL
-318 DFDGTQSWGY
+318 DFDGTQPWGY

-343 VTLTQHMNYEG
+343 VTLTQHMNFEG

-394 GVFQRLLS
+394 GLFQRLLS
-402 RGFLARGFVEEVFVG
+402 RGFLGRGFVEEAFVG

-428 ESQHGTPFGMAHFE
+428 ESQYGKLFGMAHFE
-442 CAAAGSGALAIG
+442 CAAAGSGALAIK

-478 SMPMLYLGR
+478 NMPMLYIGR
-487 SILPDSGGAGRYRG
+487 SILANSGGSGKYRG
-501 GVSFI
+501 GCAFI
-506 STWLLHRTSHLRLV
+506 STWLINKTSHLRLL

-530 NAGMCGGYPA
+530 NAGLCGGYPA
-540 PTCQM
+540 PTCQK
-545 HRVVRDTNIAEV
+545 HRAVRDTN
-557 VAAQQPLPHDI
+557 VAAIMAARKPLPHGLGD
-568 GTDPAHSSLEKLI
+568 DPHHSDLEKLV
-581 EGEHETSEGP
+581 EGRHVTDEGP
-591 YISAPHKA
+591 YITAPHKS
-599 GDIFTHAYNGGGGYG
+599 GDIFTHSYNGGGGYG
-614 DPLERDPGKT
+614 DVLERDPVKT
-624 ASDVQNGFLTEVAAR
+624 AWDVENGFLTRDAAEQ
-639 SVFGIVLK
+639 VFGIILK
-647 IDEANGDT
+647 ENATTDLLEPDLSATQTRRDAMRRHRIDSAMPVGD
-655 SADLQATR
+655 
-663 QLREHMRTER
+663 
-673 RKRSVPVSEW
+673 W
-683 IASERARVAA
+683 IAQERKRVAA
-693 CDLAP
+693 VDFAP
-698 EVQRMYAGAMRL
+698 EVARMYASAMKL
-710 SPRFDK
+710 SPRFA
-716 ELRDFWSLPETFA
+716 ETF
-729 MRASTTSAG
+729 RSFWNLDSAFTIPL
-738 RKRSGGQGGSR
+738 

>member
-1 MNDGAPESL
+1 MLDKSRTVF
-10 PLRDRLRDSERR
+10 PLRDRLLESERLMEQ
-22 RAGTGC
+22 TGC
-28 YDGISELTLR
+28 YDGVTELCLR
-38 QADPLKF
+38 REDPLKF

-53 SFCVSAREMAR
+53 AACVSAREMAR

-102 MSRFIKWMIEQG
+102 MSRFIKWMIRNG
-114 YEANPGIRDG
+114 YEEAPGIADG

-142 MDVVPIFHGGELV
+142 MDVMPIFHSGRLV
-155 GWAGA
+155 GWVGA
-160 VCHELESGGIT
+160 VCHELEAGGIT

-192 KIGERDE
+192 KVGHNDE
-199 IRRDYVIRC
+199 LRRDYVIRC

-232 RENVKRIIDEV
+232 RESVKALIDEIGV
-243 GIDYWRKVSK
+243 DYWEKLSK
-253 EFIEEGRRG
+253 EFIEEGRRA

-295 GDANWL
+295 GPADWL
-301 YAIPLEM
+301 YNIPLEM
-308 QIATTGKITL
+308 EIGTDGKITL
-318 DFDGTQSWGY
+318 DFEGTQPWGY

-343 VTLTQHMNYEG
+343 VTLTQHMNFEG

-364 ELKLPKGTW
+364 ELKLPEGTW

-379 MVATATSWALLLPAY
+379 QAATATSWALLLPAY
-394 GVFQRLLS
+394 GVFQRMLS
-402 RGFLARGFVEEVFVG
+402 RSFVARGFVEEAFVG

-428 ESQHGTPFGMAHFE
+428 ESQYGTQFGMAHFE
-442 CAAAGSGALAIG
+442 CAAAGSGALAIK

-478 SMPMLYLGR
+478 SMPMLYIGR
-487 SILPDSGGAGRYRG
+487 AIVPNSGGAGKYRG
-501 GVSFI
+501 GCSFA
-506 STWLLHRTSHLRLV
+506 STWLLNRTEHLRLV

-530 NAGMCGGYPA
+530 NGGMCGGYPA
-540 PTCQM
+540 PTCQK
-545 HRVVRDTNIAEV
+545 HRAVRGSDIHER
-557 VAAQQPLPHDI
+557 AAAGLPLAHAP
-568 GTDPAHSSLEKLI
+568 GTDPLHSDLEVLG
-581 EGEHETSEGP
+581 GEQILVEGP
-591 YISAPHKA
+591 YITAPHKA
-599 GDIFTHAYNGGGGYG
+599 GDVFTHSYNGGGGYG
-614 DPLERDPGKT
+614 DVLERDPAKT
-624 ASDVQNGFLTEVAAR
+624 AWDVENGFLTPQAAAI
-639 SVFGIVLK
+639 FGIVLR
-647 IDEANGDT
+647 DGLDGRPEPDLEA
-655 SADLQATR
+655 
-663 QLREHMRTER
+663 TER
-673 RKRSVPVSEW
+673 RRAEMRAERIARAVPVSEW
-683 IASERARVAA
+683 MARERLRIEKA
-693 CDLAP
+693 DFAP
-698 EVQRMYAGAMRL
+698 EVRNMFASAMRL
-710 SPRFDK
+710 SQKFSDEFSRFWGVDGK
-716 ELRDFWSLPETFA
+716 AIFL
-729 MRASTTSAG
+729 
-738 RKRSGGQGGSR
+738 GGSK

>member
-1 MNDGAPESL
+1 MQDSAPHTM
-10 PLRDRLRDSERR
+10 PYRDRLRASEVAREK
-22 RAGTGC
+22 TGC
-28 YDGISELTLR
+28 YDGVTALKLR
-38 QADPLKF
+38 AADPLKY

-77 MVVAIYTPEGDAIA
+77 MVVAIYTPEGDAVA

-114 YEANPGIRDG
+114 YEQNPGINAG

-142 MDVVPIFHGGELV
+142 MDVVPIFYAGELV

-192 KIGERDE
+192 KIGTNDE

-232 RENVKRIIDEV
+232 RENVKRIIDDV
-243 GIDYWRKVSK
+243 GIGYWRQVIK

-262 QLARTR
+262 QLARTQ

-295 GDANWL
+295 GDPNWL
-301 YAIPLEM
+301 YAIPIEM
-308 QIATTGKITL
+308 TVATSGKITM
-318 DFDGTQSWGY
+318 DFEGTQSWGY

-379 MVATATSWALLLPAY
+379 FCATATSWALLLPAF

-428 ESQHGTPFGMAHFE
+428 ESQYGTQFGMAHFE
-442 CAAAGSGALAIG
+442 CAAAGSGALAIK

-478 SMPMLYLGR
+478 NMPMLYIGR
-487 SILPDSGGAGRYRG
+487 SILPNSGGAGKYRG
-501 GVSFI
+501 GCSFL
-506 STWLLHRTSHLRLV
+506 STWLLHKTQHLRLV

-540 PTCQM
+540 PTCQL
-545 HRVVRDTNIAEV
+545 HRTVRNTNVADVI
-557 VAAQQPLPHDI
+557 AAQKPLPHGI
-568 GTDPAHSSLEKLI
+568 GINPERSTLEDLI
-581 EGEHETSEGP
+581 EGDHETTEGP
-591 YISAPHKA
+591 YISSPHKA
-599 GDIFTHAYNGGGGYG
+599 GDIFSHAYNGGGGYG
-614 DPLERDPGKT
+614 DPLERDPAKV
-624 ASDVQNGFLTEVAAR
+624 AYDVENGFVTEVAAR
-639 SVFGIVLK
+639 NVSGVIVAQ
-647 IDEANGDT
+647 DEESGDWTVDAKATAKARAKLRAN
-655 SADLQATR
+655 
-663 QLREHMRTER
+663 R
-673 RKRSVPVSEW
+673 RKRAVPVSEW
-683 IASERARVAA
+683 IESERERVSGK
-693 CDLAP
+693 DFVY
-698 EVQRMYAGAMRL
+698 EVRRMYQGGMKL
-710 SPRFDK
+710 SPRFA
-716 ELRDFWSLPETFA
+716 EEFRAFWSLPKTFA
-729 MRASTTSAG
+729 FEDEKAP
-738 RKRSGGQGGSR
+738 KRGVKK

>member
-1 MNDGAPESL
+1 MLDKTANSL
-10 PLRDRLRDSERR
+10 QRRLLESERLMEE
-22 RAGTGC
+22 TGC
-28 YDGISELTLR
+28 YDGITELRLR
-38 QADPLKF
+38 RQDPLKF

-53 SFCVSAREMAR
+53 AYCVSAREMAR

-102 MSRFIKWMIEQG
+102 MSRFIKWMIRNG
-114 YEANPGIRDG
+114 YEQNPCIRDG

-142 MDVVPIFHGGELV
+142 MDVVPIFHKGTLV

-160 VCHELESGGIT
+160 VCHELEAGGIT

-192 KIGERDE
+192 KIGENDE

-213 MPIYWVLDEKAKV
+213 MPMYWVLDEKAKV
-226 ASCIDM
+226 AACIDM
-232 RENVKRIIDEV
+232 RESVKQLIDEV
-243 GIDYWRKVSK
+243 GLEYWQRLSK
-253 EFIEEGRRG
+253 EFIEEGRRA

-295 GDANWL
+295 ADPNWL
-301 YAIPLEM
+301 YNIPIEM
-308 QIATTGKITL
+308 EITSEGKIRL
-318 DFDGTQSWGY
+318 DFDGTQPWGY

-343 VTLTQHMNYEG
+343 VTLTQHMNFEG

-364 ELKLPKGTW
+364 EINIPHGTW

-379 MVATATSWALLLPAY
+379 MAATATSWALLLPAY

-402 RGFLARGFVEEVFVG
+402 RGFIARGFVEEAFVG

-428 ESQHGTPFGMAHFE
+428 TSQYGTGFGMAHFE
-442 CAAAGSGALAIG
+442 CAAAGSGALAIK

-478 SMPMLYLGR
+478 NMPMVYIGR
-487 SILPDSGGAGRYRG
+487 SIVPNSGGAGKYRG
-501 GVSFI
+501 GCAFI
-506 STWLLHRTSHLRLV
+506 STWLINKTDHLRLV

-530 NAGMCGGYPA
+530 NGGLCGGYPA
-540 PTCQM
+540 PTCER
-545 HRVVRDTNIAEV
+545 HHAVRNSDIHERAERRE
-557 VAAQQPLPHDI
+557 PLAHTP
-568 GTDPAHSSLEKLI
+568 GTDPLVSDFERTYK
-581 EGEHETSEGP
+581 GEQVWEEGP
-591 YISAPHKA
+591 YITRPHKA
-599 GDIFTHAYNGGGGYG
+599 GDIFSHAYNGGGGFG
-614 DPLERDPGKT
+614 DVLERDPIKT
-624 ASDVQNGFLTEVAAR
+624 AWDVENGFLTREAAEK
-639 SVFGIVLK
+639 VFGIILK
-647 IDEANGDT
+647 EDAEGYPQADIDATVARRAE
-655 SADLQATR
+655 LRKKRLKQAI
-663 QLREHMRTER
+663 
-673 RKRSVPVSEW
+673 PVSEW
-683 IASERARVAA
+683 IAREQRRVEAS
-693 CDLAP
+693 DFAP
-698 EVQRMYAGAMRL
+698 EVAKMYRSAMKL
-710 SPRFDK
+710 SPRFS
-716 ELRDFWSLPETFA
+716 RDFKEFWGLASDFA
-729 MRASTTSAG
+729 IAG
-738 RKRSGGQGGSR
+738 EN

>member
-1 MNDGAPESL
+1 MLE
-10 PLRDRLRDSERR
+10 SERLMR
-22 RAGTGC
+22 ETGC
-28 YDGISELTLR
+28 YDGITELKLR
-38 QADPLKF
+38 GQDPLKF

-77 MVVAIYTPEGDAIA
+77 MVVAIYTPEGDAVA

-102 MSRFIKWMIEQG
+102 MSRFIKWMIREG
-114 YEANPGIRDG
+114 YEENPGINDG

-142 MDVVPIFHGGELV
+142 MDVMPIYYGGELV

-160 VCHELESGGIT
+160 VCHELEAGGIT

-192 KIGERDE
+192 KVGANDE
-199 IRRDYVIRC
+199 LRRDYIIRC
-208 ERNLR
+208 ERDLR

-226 ASCIDM
+226 ASCIEM
-232 RENVKRIIDEV
+232 RESVKSIIEEV
-243 GIDYWRKVSK
+243 GIDYWRQVMK
-253 EFIEEGRRG
+253 EFIEEGRRA

-295 GDANWL
+295 AEPNWL
-301 YAIPLEM
+301 YNIPLEM
-308 QIATTGKITL
+308 EITSEGKIKV
-318 DFDGTQSWGY
+318 DFDGTQPWGY

-343 VTLTQHMNYEG
+343 VTLTQHMNFEG

-364 ELKLPKGTW
+364 ELNLPEGTW

-379 MVATATSWALLLPAY
+379 FCATATSWALLLPAY

-402 RGFLARGFVEEVFVG
+402 RGFIARGFVEEAFVG

-428 ESQHGTPFGMAHFE
+428 TSQYGRSFGMAHFE
-442 CAAAGSGALAIG
+442 CAAAGSGALAIK

-478 SMPMLYLGR
+478 NMPMLYIGR
-487 SILPDSGGAGRYRG
+487 SIVPNSGGAGKYRG
-501 GVSFI
+501 GCAFM
-506 STWLLHRTSHLRLV
+506 STWLVHKTPHVRLV

-530 NAGMCGGYPA
+530 NGGLCGGYPA
-540 PTCQM
+540 PTCQK
-545 HRVVRDTNIAEV
+545 HRVVRDTDIQER
-557 VAAQQPLPHDI
+557 AAKGKPLPHAP
-568 GTDPAHSSLEKLI
+568 GTDPHRSDYERLLGGRHITE
-581 EGEHETSEGP
+581 EGP
-591 YISAPHKA
+591 YITAPHKS
-599 GDIFTHAYNGGGGYG
+599 GDVFSHAYNGGGGYG
-614 DPLERDPGKT
+614 DVLERDPAKT
-624 ASDVQNGFLTEVAAR
+624 AWDVENGFLTQEAAEGI
-639 SVFGIVLK
+639 FGIVVK
-647 IDEANGDT
+647 EGEDGCFGVDEA
-655 SADLQATR
+655 ATAKAR
-663 QLREHMRTER
+663 DAIRAQ
-673 RKRSVPVSEW
+673 RKARSIPVSEW
-683 IASERARVAA
+683 LEGQKVRLAECRVV
-693 CDLAP
+693 P
-698 EVQRMYAGAMRL
+698 EVARMYDSAMRL
-710 SPRFDK
+710 SDRFA
-716 ELRDFWSLPETFA
+716 RDFRAFWSLSDDFTF
-729 MRASTTSAG
+729 SA
-738 RKRSGGQGGSR
+738 

>member
-1 MNDGAPESL
+1 MNLQEANESKL
-10 PLRDRLRDSERR
+10 PLRDRLLESERLMQD
-22 RAGTGC
+22 TGC
-28 YDGISELTLR
+28 YDGVTELELR
-38 QADPLKF
+38 RQDPLKF

-53 SFCVSAREMAR
+53 ASCVSAREMAR

-77 MVVAIYTPEGDAIA
+77 MVVAIYTPEGDAVA

-102 MSRFIKWMIEQG
+102 MSRFIKWMIREG
-114 YEANPGIRDG
+114 YEADPGIRPG

-142 MDVVPIFHGGELV
+142 MDVIPIFWDNELV

-192 KIGERDE
+192 KIGSNDE

-226 ASCIDM
+226 ASCIEM
-232 RENVKRIIDEV
+232 REAVKSIIADI
-243 GIDYWRKVSK
+243 GLDYWKRVMK

-295 GDANWL
+295 GPPNWL
-301 YAIPLEM
+301 YNIPLELEIRTDGTM
-308 QIATTGKITL
+308 VL
-318 DFDGTQSWGY
+318 DFEGTQPWGY

-343 VTLTQHMNYEG
+343 VTLTQHMNFEG

-428 ESQHGTPFGMAHFE
+428 TSQYGTAFGMAHFE
-442 CAAAGSGALAIG
+442 CAAAGSGALAIK

-478 SMPMLYLGR
+478 NMPMVYIGR
-487 SILPDSGGAGRYRG
+487 SILSNSGGSGKYRG
-501 GVSFI
+501 GCSFI
-506 STWLLHRTSHLRLV
+506 STWLINKTNHLRLV

-545 HRVVRDTNIAEV
+545 HRVVRNPNFAELIRK
-557 VAAQQPLPHDI
+557 QKPLPHGI
-568 GTDPAHSSLEKLI
+568 GIDPHHSDLEKLVK
-581 EGEHETSEGP
+581 GRHETSEGP
-591 YISAPHKA
+591 YITRPHKS
-599 GDIFTHAYNGGGGYG
+599 GDIFTHAYNGGGGFG
-614 DPLERDPGKT
+614 DVLERDPIKT
-624 ASDVQNGFLTEVAAR
+624 AEDVENGLLTAQAALQ
-639 SVFGIVLK
+639 VYGIVLRETE
-647 IDEANGDT
+647 DGRRA
-655 SADLQATR
+655 ADLAATAKKR
-663 QLREHMRTER
+663 KTMRAARLR
-673 RKRSVPVSEW
+673 KSVPVSQW
-683 IASERARVAA
+683 MKAERAKAA
-693 CDLAP
+693 KGQFAT
-698 EVQRMYAGAMRL
+698 EVKRMYASAMNL
-710 SPRFDK
+710 SPRFT
-716 ELRDFWSLPETFA
+716 RDFNSFWRLKPTFKFV
-729 MRASTTSAG
+729 MG
-738 RKRSGGQGGSR
+738 EDE

>member
-1 MNDGAPESL
+1 MLDKTAN
-10 PLRDRLRDSERR
+10 PLRSRLLESERLMEE
-22 RAGTGC
+22 TGC
-28 YDGISELTLR
+28 YDGITELTLR
-38 QADPLKF
+38 RQDPLRF

-53 SFCVSAREMAR
+53 AYCVSAREMAR

-102 MSRFIKWMIEQG
+102 MSRFIKWMIRNG
-114 YEANPGIRDG
+114 YEENPAIRDG

-142 MDVVPIFHGGELV
+142 MDVVPIFHEGTLV

-160 VCHELESGGIT
+160 VCHELEAGGIT

-192 KIGERDE
+192 KVGENDE
-199 IRRDYVIRC
+199 LRRDYVIRC

-226 ASCIDM
+226 AACIDM
-232 RENVKRIIDEV
+232 RESVKTLISEI
-243 GIDYWRKVSK
+243 GLDYWQRVSK
-253 EFIEEGRRG
+253 EFIEEGRRA

-295 GDANWL
+295 GPPNWL
-301 YAIPLEM
+301 YNIPIEM
-308 QIATTGKITL
+308 EITAEGKIRM
-318 DFDGTQSWGY
+318 DFDGTQPWGY

-343 VTLTQHMNYEG
+343 VTLTQHMNFEG

-364 ELKLPKGTW
+364 EINIPHGTW

-379 MVATATSWALLLPAY
+379 MAATATSWALLLPAY

-402 RGFLARGFVEEVFVG
+402 RGFIARGFVEEAFVG

-428 ESQHGTPFGMAHFE
+428 VSQYGTQFGMAHFE
-442 CAAAGSGALAIG
+442 CAAAGSGALAIK

-478 SMPMLYLGR
+478 NMPMVYIGR
-487 SILPDSGGAGRYRG
+487 SIVPNSGGAGKYRG
-501 GVSFI
+501 GCAFS
-506 STWLLHRTSHLRLV
+506 STWLINKTEHLRLV

-530 NAGMCGGYPA
+530 NGGLCGGYPA
-540 PTCQM
+540 PTCEK
-545 HRVVRDTNIAEV
+545 HHAVRGSDIFEK
-557 VAAQQPLPHDI
+557 AARGEALAHGP
-568 GTDPAHSSLEKLI
+568 GTDPVTSDFERAYK
-581 EGEHETSEGP
+581 GEQVFEEGP
-591 YISAPHKA
+591 YITRPHKS
-599 GDIFTHAYNGGGGYG
+599 GDIFSHAYNGGGGFG
-614 DPLERDPGKT
+614 DVLERDPVKT
-624 ASDVQNGFLTEVAAR
+624 ALDVENGFLTREAAET
-639 SVFGIVLK
+639 VFGIILRDDAEGYPQAD
-647 IDEANGDT
+647 ID
-655 SADLQATR
+655 ATVAR
-663 QLREHMRTER
+663 RAEMRRARLE
-673 RKRSVPVSEW
+673 KAIPVSDW
-683 IASERARVAA
+683 IAGEAARVKRQ
-693 CDLAP
+693 DFAP
-698 EVQRMYAGAMRL
+698 EVIRMYRSAMQL
-710 SPRFDK
+710 SPRFASEFK
-716 ELRDFWSLPETFA
+716 SFWGLDADYAFAGET
-729 MRASTTSAG
+729 
-738 RKRSGGQGGSR
+738 

>member
-1 MNDGAPESL
+1 MLDRTANSL
-10 PLRDRLRDSERR
+10 QQRLLESERLMD
-22 RAGTGC
+22 ATGC
-28 YDGISELTLR
+28 YDGITELRLR
-38 QADPLKF
+38 KEDPLKF

-53 SFCVSAREMAR
+53 AYCVSAREMAR

-102 MSRFIKWMIEQG
+102 MSRFIKWMIRNG
-114 YEANPGIRDG
+114 YEQNPGIRDG

-142 MDVVPIFHGGELV
+142 MDVVPIFFEGTLV

-160 VCHELESGGIT
+160 VCHELEAGGIT

-192 KIGERDE
+192 KIGENDE

-226 ASCIDM
+226 AACIDM
-232 RENVKRIIDEV
+232 RESVKQLIGEI
-243 GIDYWRKVSK
+243 GLGYWQQLSK
-253 EFIEEGRRG
+253 EYIEEGRRA

-295 GDANWL
+295 ADPNWL
-301 YAIPLEM
+301 YNIPIEM
-308 QIATTGKITL
+308 EITSEGKIRL
-318 DFDGTQSWGY
+318 DFDGTQPWGY

-343 VTLTQHMNYEG
+343 VTLTQHMNFEG

-364 ELKLPKGTW
+364 EINIPHGTW

-379 MVATATSWALLLPAY
+379 MAATATSWALLLPAY

-402 RGFLARGFVEEVFVG
+402 RGFIARGFVEEAFVG

-428 ESQHGTPFGMAHFE
+428 TSQYGTGFGMAHFE
-442 CAAAGSGALAIG
+442 CAAAGSGALAIK

-478 SMPMLYLGR
+478 NMPMVYIGR
-487 SILPDSGGAGRYRG
+487 SIVPNSGGAGKYRG
-501 GVSFI
+501 GCAFI
-506 STWLLHRTSHLRLV
+506 STWLINKTDHLRLV

-530 NAGMCGGYPA
+530 NGGMCGGYPA
-540 PTCQM
+540 PTCEK
-545 HRVVRDTNIAEV
+545 HHAVRNSDIFERAERRE
-557 VAAQQPLPHDI
+557 PLAHAP
-568 GTDPAHSSLEKLI
+568 GTDPLVSDFERTYK
-581 EGEHETSEGP
+581 GEQVWEEGP
-591 YISAPHKA
+591 YITRPHKA
-599 GDIFTHAYNGGGGYG
+599 GDIFSHAYNGGGGFG
-614 DPLERDPGKT
+614 DVLERDPIKT
-624 ASDVQNGFLTEVAAR
+624 AWDVENGFLTREAAEK
-639 SVFGIVLK
+639 VFGIILK
-647 IDEANGDT
+647 DDADGYPQANID
-655 SADLQATR
+655 ATVAR
-663 QLREHMRTER
+663 RAEMREER
-673 RKRSVPVSEW
+673 LKRAVPVSEW
-683 IASERARVAA
+683 IARESERVRTS
-693 CDLAP
+693 DFAP
-698 EVQRMYAGAMRL
+698 EVAKMYRSAMKL
-710 SPRFDK
+710 SPRFAKDFK
-716 ELRDFWSLPETFA
+716 EFWGLASDFA
-729 MRASTTSAG
+729 IAG
-738 RKRSGGQGGSR
+738 EK

>member
-1 MNDGAPESL
+1 MTNMLDKTANSL
-10 PLRDRLRDSERR
+10 QRRLLESERLMDE
-22 RAGTGC
+22 TGC
-28 YDGISELTLR
+28 YDGITELRLR
-38 QADPLKF
+38 RQDPLKF

-53 SFCVSAREMAR
+53 AYCVSAREMAR

-102 MSRFIKWMIEQG
+102 MSRFIKWMIRNG
-114 YEANPGIRDG
+114 YEQNPCIRDG

-142 MDVVPIFHGGELV
+142 MDVVPIFHKGTLV

-160 VCHELESGGIT
+160 VCHELEAGGIT

-192 KIGERDE
+192 KIGENDE

-226 ASCIDM
+226 AACIDM
-232 RENVKRIIDEV
+232 RESVKQLIDEV
-243 GIDYWRKVSK
+243 GLEYWQRLSK
-253 EFIEEGRRG
+253 EFIEEGRRA

-295 GDANWL
+295 ADPNWL
-301 YAIPLEM
+301 YNIPIEM
-308 QIATTGKITL
+308 EITSEGKIRL
-318 DFDGTQSWGY
+318 DFDGTQPWGY

-343 VTLTQHMNYEG
+343 VTLTQHMNFEG

-364 ELKLPKGTW
+364 EINIPHGTW

-379 MVATATSWALLLPAY
+379 MAATATSWALLLPAY

-402 RGFLARGFVEEVFVG
+402 RGFIARGFVEEAFVG

-428 ESQHGTPFGMAHFE
+428 TSQYGTGFGMAHFE
-442 CAAAGSGALAIG
+442 CAAAGSGALAIK

-478 SMPMLYLGR
+478 NMPMVYIGR
-487 SILPDSGGAGRYRG
+487 SIVPNSGGAGKYRG
-501 GVSFI
+501 GCAFI
-506 STWLLHRTSHLRLV
+506 STWLINNTDHLRLV

-530 NAGMCGGYPA
+530 NGGLCGGYPA
-540 PTCQM
+540 PTCEK
-545 HRVVRDTNIAEV
+545 HHAVRNSDIHERAERRE
-557 VAAQQPLPHDI
+557 PLAHTP
-568 GTDPAHSSLEKLI
+568 GTDPLVSDFERTYK
-581 EGEHETSEGP
+581 GEQVWEEGP
-591 YISAPHKA
+591 YITRPHKA
-599 GDIFTHAYNGGGGYG
+599 GDIFSHAYNGGGGFG
-614 DPLERDPGKT
+614 DVLERDPIKT
-624 ASDVQNGFLTEVAAR
+624 AWDVENGFLTREAAEK
-639 SVFGIVLK
+639 VFGIILK
-647 IDEANGDT
+647 EDAEGYPQADIDATVARRAE
-655 SADLQATR
+655 LRKKRLKQAI
-663 QLREHMRTER
+663 
-673 RKRSVPVSEW
+673 PVSEW
-683 IASERARVAA
+683 IAREQRRVEAS
-693 CDLAP
+693 DFAP
-698 EVQRMYAGAMRL
+698 EVAKMYRSAMKL
-710 SPRFDK
+710 SPRFS
-716 ELRDFWSLPETFA
+716 RDFKEFWGLASDFA
-729 MRASTTSAG
+729 IAG
-738 RKRSGGQGGSR
+738 EN

>member
-1 MNDGAPESL
+1 MLDKPASA
-10 PLRDRLRDSERR
+10 LRIRERLIESERLMEE
-22 RAGTGC
+22 TGC
-28 YDGISELTLR
+28 YDGITELQLR
-38 QADPLKF
+38 NQDPLKF

-53 SFCVSAREMAR
+53 AYCVSAREMAR

-102 MSRFIKWMIEQG
+102 MSRFIKWMIRNG
-114 YEANPGIRDG
+114 YEENPCIRDG

-142 MDVVPIFHGGELV
+142 MDVVPIFHSGKLV

-160 VCHELESGGIT
+160 VCHELEAGGIT
-171 PGGDVCLAQERFTEG
+171 PGGDVALAQERFTEG

-192 KIGERDE
+192 KVGENDE

-232 RENVKRIIDEV
+232 RESVKALIDEI
-243 GIDYWRKVSK
+243 GLDYWMQVSK
-253 EFIEEGRRG
+253 EFIEEGRRA

-286 EGKPGFQPL
+286 AGKPGYQPL
-295 GDANWL
+295 GDPDWL
-301 YAIPLEM
+301 YNMPIEM
-308 QIATTGKITL
+308 EITTDGKIIM
-318 DFDGTQSWGY
+318 DFEGTQPWGY

-343 VTLTQHMNYEG
+343 VTLTQHMNFEG

-364 ELKLPKGTW
+364 ELKLPHGTW

-402 RGFLARGFVEEVFVG
+402 RSFIGRGFVEEAFVG

-428 ESQHGTPFGMAHFE
+428 TSQYGKLFGMAHFE
-442 CAAAGSGALAIG
+442 CAAAGSGALAIK

-478 SMPMLYLGR
+478 NMPMVYIGR
-487 SILPDSGGAGRYRG
+487 SIVPNSGGAGKYRG
-501 GVSFI
+501 GCSFI
-506 STWLLHRTSHLRLV
+506 STWLVSKTDHLRLV

-530 NAGMCGGYPA
+530 NGGMCGGYPA
-540 PTCQM
+540 PTCQK
-545 HRVVRDTNIAEV
+545 HRAVRDSNIFELAEKRAPLAHHTGTN
-557 VAAQQPLPHDI
+557 PHR
-568 GTDPAHSSLEKLI
+568 SELELRLQ
-581 EGEHETSEGP
+581 GEHVTMEGP
-591 YISAPHKA
+591 YITAPHKT
-599 GDIFTHAYNGGGGYG
+599 GDVFTHSYNGGGGYG
-614 DPLERDPGKT
+614 DVLERDPLKT
-624 ASDVQNGFLTEVAAR
+624 ATDVENGYLTKEAATGI
-639 SVFGIVLK
+639 FGIML
-647 IDEANGDT
+647 DEDEDGYPVANLEAT
-655 SADLQATR
+655 KRHRAEMRARRLAQA
-663 QLREHMRTER
+663 
-673 RKRSVPVSEW
+673 KPVSEW
-683 IASERARVAA
+683 IATERCRVEKA
-693 CDLAP
+693 DFAP
-698 EVQRMYAGAMRL
+698 EVKKMYASAIKL
-710 SPRFDK
+710 SSRFTR
-716 ELRDFWSLPETFA
+716 EFSDFWNVDAKSIFMPGA
-729 MRASTTSAG
+729 
-738 RKRSGGQGGSR
+738 KP